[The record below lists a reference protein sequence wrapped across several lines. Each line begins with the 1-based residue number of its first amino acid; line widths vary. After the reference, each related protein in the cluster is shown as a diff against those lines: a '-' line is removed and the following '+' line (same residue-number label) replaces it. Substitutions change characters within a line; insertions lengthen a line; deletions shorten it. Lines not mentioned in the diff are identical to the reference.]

1 MATRFNIRIITN
13 QFFLSFQGSVSAEGE
28 VVGSIN
34 EGLAVLLGISRDDDH
49 TDSDYVIRKL
59 LSLKLFDDEGSD
71 RGWQKNVKEAGLELL
86 IISQFTLCHTFKGT
100 KPDFH
105 LAMGADNS
113 KPFFEEFIE
122 RLKKEY
128 AADKV
133 QTGKFGSR
141 MQIDLKLNG
150 PATFVID
157 SPAKQQKKVGDKD
170 SK

>member
-1 MATRFNIRIITN
+1 
-13 QFFLSFQGSVSAEGE
+13 LQGSVSAEGE
-28 VVGSIN
+28 TVGSIG

-59 LSLKLFDDEGSD
+59 LTLKLFGEGEK
-71 RGWQKNVKEAGLELL
+71 RWQKSVKEAGHELL

-105 LAMGADNS
+105 QSMGADQS

-133 QTGKFGSR
+133 QTGQFGSH
-141 MQIDLKLNG
+141 MTIDLKLDG
-150 PATFVID
+150 PVTLVID
-157 SPAKQQKKVGDKD
+157 SPAKQPKNAKPDGNK
-170 SK
+170 

>member
-1 MATRFNIRIITN
+1 M
-13 QFFLSFQGSVSAEGE
+13 
-28 VVGSIN
+28 GSIG

-59 LSLKLFDDEGSD
+59 LTLKLFGENDK
-71 RGWQKNVKEAGLELL
+71 RWQKSAKEAGHELL

-105 LAMGADNS
+105 QSMGADQS

-133 QTGKFGSR
+133 QTGKFGSH
-141 MQIDLKLNG
+141 MEIDLKLDG
-150 PATFVID
+150 PVTLVID
-157 SPAKQQKKVGDKD
+157 SPAKQQKNPKPDE